1 MASAHT
7 PADKLSTDKA
17 GRMPLAYVHLVQL
30 LVDSLMVFTAPAL
43 YPKVGIL
50 SIGLTMVL
58 TCFYRGLLELSKSFL
73 DAFGLHTPGEQP
85 IEVDV
90 FLSEANSDLRV
101 MAAGAPT
108 RPKPASFLK
117 APVKGSA

>member
-1 MASAHT
+1 
-7 PADKLSTDKA
+7 
-17 GRMPLAYVHLVQL
+17 MPLAYVHLVQL

-117 APVKGSA
+117 PPVEGSA